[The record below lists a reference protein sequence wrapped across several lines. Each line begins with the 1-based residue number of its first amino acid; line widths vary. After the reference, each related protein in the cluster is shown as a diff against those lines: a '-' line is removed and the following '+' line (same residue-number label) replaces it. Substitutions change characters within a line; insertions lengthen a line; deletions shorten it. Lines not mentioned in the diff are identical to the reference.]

1 MHRDTLLS
9 PGAICL
15 SNSMLFTHK
24 YCRVAGDPDGTPEFA
39 LYALDSHPR
48 RFSVKPEFLPA
59 TTAVYGTYVSSS
71 RSGSLGVE
79 KSLEL
84 YKRTQ
89 S

>member
-1 MHRDTLLS
+1 MTFA
-9 PGAICL
+9 GAIASTL
-15 SNSMLFTHK
+15 ATRSLAQLLRHGELGA
-24 YCRVAGDPDGTPEFA
+24 AG
-39 LYALDSHPR
+39 
-48 RFSVKPEFLPA
+48 
-59 TTAVYGTYVSSS
+59 YGTYVSSS

>member
-1 MHRDTLLS
+1 MVQILLWS
-9 PGAICL
+9 
-15 SNSMLFTHK
+15 SFD
-24 YCRVAGDPDGTPEFA
+24 RVLTF
-39 LYALDSHPR
+39 
-48 RFSVKPEFLPA
+48 
-59 TTAVYGTYVSSS
+59 YGTYVSWS